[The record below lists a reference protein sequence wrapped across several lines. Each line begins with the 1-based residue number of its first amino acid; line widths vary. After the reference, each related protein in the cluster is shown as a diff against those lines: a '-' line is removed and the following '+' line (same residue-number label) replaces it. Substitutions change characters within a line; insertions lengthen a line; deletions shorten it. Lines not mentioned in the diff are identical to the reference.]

1 MPIHTEIPLADG
13 LYWYHTPEKDSPE
26 PVLID
31 HGRYGHKMKSFN
43 GKEQAWL
50 AKGGQLVGPV
60 APPSSADQS
69 LATLYPTVTVTE
81 SELADLRERA
91 SKGDLYEKL
100 RKLKPAQ
107 YQALCDRRLA
117 CEGAFDDLVAGL

>member
-1 MPIHTEIPLADG
+1 MLAPKSFDG
-13 LYWYHTPEKDSPE
+13 LYWYHTPAKDSPE
-26 PVLID
+26 PVLIA
-31 HGRYGHKMKSFN
+31 HGTYGNAMKSFN
-43 GKEQAWL
+43 GKEQTWL
-50 AKGGQLVGPV
+50 TKGAHLVGPV
-60 APPSSADQS
+60 APPSSADQP
-69 LATLYPTVTVTE
+69 LATLYPTVTVTG

-117 CEGAFDDLVAGL
+117 GEGAFDDLVAGL